1 MKGQN
6 GGITIAEAMIEGF
19 KEIERWSVSKQ
30 GLVEAVQESYTGDRP
45 QAEMNFQSVMR
56 NSIPFLFQ

>member
-19 KEIERWSVSKQ
+19 KEIGRWSVTKQ
-30 GLVEAVQESYTGDRP
+30 GLVAAVQESYTK
-45 QAEMNFQSVMR
+45 AE
-56 NSIPFLFQ
+56 

>member
-6 GGITIAEAMIEGF
+6 GGITIAEAMLEGI
-19 KEIERWSVSKQ
+19 KEIERWSVTKQ
-30 GLVEAVQESYTGDRP
+30 GSVEVVQESYTGDRP
-45 QAEMNFQSVMR
+45 QAEMNFHSAVR

>member
-19 KEIERWSVSKQ
+19 KEIGRWSVTKQ
-30 GLVEAVQESYTGDRP
+30 GLVAAVQESYTK
-45 QAEMNFQSVMR
+45 AEMNFDSVMQ

>member
-19 KEIERWSVSKQ
+19 KEIERWSVTKQ
-30 GLVEAVQESYTGDRP
+30 GLVEAVQESYTK
-45 QAEMNFQSVMR
+45 AEMNFDSVMR